1 MSVKLTLTSASL
13 SLGGEMTL
21 NMKLDATKLPSVGTP
36 SSISII
42 NGTTAY
48 AGTLDESTQT
58 YIFPVTGIA
67 ASDLATEMNFK
78 IVVTIGDTQYTTV
91 IPKTYSVLTYAENL
105 YQRSDISDSV
115 KNVLESLVVYAYAAE
130 TNRNGSSTILDDFN
144 AKTGANL
151 SLTDALNA
159 YDAEAYARTDVDGSN
174 INSVATVAASLSSG
188 VNLVFKVTDATVTQL
203 KVTVNETT
211 YTYNKSSD
219 NTITVTDLH
228 AGMLRSKLTL
238 TFVDADGATVTTA
251 TYAIG
256 NYLTT
261 AAVSD
266 ANTAAQQE
274 LAKATALYMY
284 AVRAYAMNG

>member
-1 MSVKLTLTSASL
+1 
-13 SLGGEMTL
+13 
-21 NMKLDATKLPSVGTP
+21 
-36 SSISII
+36 
-42 NGTTAY
+42 
-48 AGTLDESTQT
+48 
-58 YIFPVTGIA
+58 
-67 ASDLATEMNFK
+67 
-78 IVVTIGDTQYTTV
+78 
-91 IPKTYSVLTYAENL
+91 
-105 YQRSDISDSV
+105 
-115 KNVLESLVVYAYAAE
+115 LVVYAYAAE
-130 TNRNGSSTILDDFN
+130 VNRNGSSTILDDFN

-151 SLTDALNA
+151 TYDLSA

-203 KVTVNETT
+203 KVSVNDAT
-211 YTYNKSSD
+211 YTYNKLSD

-238 TFVDADGATVTTA
+238 TFVDADGATVTSA

-261 AAVSD
+261 AAVASEYTD
-266 ANTAAQQE
+266 AQRE